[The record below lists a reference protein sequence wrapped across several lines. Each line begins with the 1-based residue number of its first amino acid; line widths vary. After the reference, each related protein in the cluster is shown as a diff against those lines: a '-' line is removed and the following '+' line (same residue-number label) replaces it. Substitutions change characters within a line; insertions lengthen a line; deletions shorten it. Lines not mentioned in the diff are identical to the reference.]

1 MAVVVNEMDVEV
13 DAPERE
19 SRADRAAAAPRAP
32 DEHKIAELIA
42 YEQWKLARLM
52 AD

>member
-13 DAPERE
+13 DSPERE
-19 SRADRAAAAPRAP
+19 ARGERPSAAKPP
-32 DEHKIAELIA
+32 DEQKLIELLA